1 MFPTALHCLAGA
13 EREICGAPCQANIQ
27 LSDSGTGQA
36 RRGRQEGVHGS
47 GGASGAIFPS
57 FSL

>member
-13 EREICGAPCQANIQ
+13 ERGIRGAPCQANTQ

-36 RRGRQEGVHGS
+36 HSGRQGGVHGS
-47 GGASGAIFPS
+47 GGALGAIFPS